1 MIVFFYHSQK
11 KGWKN
16 GAKMRN
22 EQKVCD
28 IKSELKEETNGK
40 AEGFISFVEIGND

>member
-1 MIVFFYHSQK
+1 
-11 KGWKN
+11 
-16 GAKMRN
+16 MRN

-28 IKSELKEETNGK
+28 NKSELKEETNGK